1 MPYHLALSGWDDPA
15 PRTGDTVLCV
25 LGGQGE
31 VRMRAEEA
39 CGCHLLH
46 PSPSQILIPSISGC
60 PYTASSYCSHIPT
73 FSVHPCCLQEQ
84 ARTFL
89 LSAALPFSP
98 SWAGTSPF
106 FPQESK
112 PHALFLSLEGL
123 WMCCVNDPETLCW
136 KNPSLSVVQTVMPK
150 ALCSCTEMKEWF
162 SLENEEKQGV
172 YSWRA
177 AYICSTRD
185 AALQLFQPCVPVWR
199 DAGFASITVILYWSA
214 GNIRDKLSDI

>member
-123 WMCCVNDPETLCW
+123 WMCCVNDPETVLE
-136 KNPSLSVVQTVMPK
+136 KSL
-150 ALCSCTEMKEWF
+150 ALSGADCNAESFVFLHRNEGVIFTREWRKTRCIFLKSCLHLQHKGCSSAAIPTMRARLKGCRICIY
-162 SLENEEKQGV
+162 
-172 YSWRA
+172 YSHFVL
-177 AYICSTRD
+177 ICRE
-185 AALQLFQPCVPVWR
+185 
-199 DAGFASITVILYWSA
+199 Y
-214 GNIRDKLSDI
+214 